1 MEGLN
6 KRKSAKNIIQK
17 GKNSMNMKLFVTGGA
32 DLVKQVCN
40 ITMTDEKDEPRA
52 LENQVV
58 NIYPDFTYQTITGFG
73 GAMTE
78 AAGYA
83 LSKVSPEKQQEMIEA
98 YFGPEGNGYS
108 VIRTHIDSSDFS
120 CSMYQAV
127 ADVTKDPNFETFTLD
142 RDRKYII
149 PAIKKAMEAAGYP
162 ISVLLSPWSPPA
174 EWKTE
179 SEMIKGFR
187 KMADL
192 KKVMATEQQ
201 SEEIKEES
209 PMVRAIMD
217 TVKNAPTDGTG
228 TRKCGGH
235 LKPEY
240 YDSWAKYMA
249 KYVKAYLDE
258 GIPVKFLTV
267 QNEAQAA
274 TPWDSCQWT
283 PEEEHV
289 FLRDYLYPAMEKE
302 GLIGRVG
309 LYFWDHNKENLV
321 NRTRVMMDEKTEKM
335 VEGAAFH
342 WYSGD
347 HFEAVS
353 LVHER
358 YPKLRLMLTE
368 ECCGFT
374 TDKET
379 ELAHGESY
387 AHDII
392 GNLNAGMDTWFDWNL
407 YLDEKGGPNHVSNFC
422 SAPVML
428 DGKGGYEKKASYEF
442 IGHFSKHI
450 APGAVRIGWTK
461 YTDKLEVTAFKNP
474 SGKIAAVFLNRT
486 KEELPV
492 NIRLEGNVAKF
503 VLPADTIA
511 TAVIG

>member
-1 MEGLN
+1 M
-6 KRKSAKNIIQK
+6 IT
-17 GKNSMNMKLFVTGGA
+17 KLFMTSGVPLKKTVS
-32 DLVKQVCN
+32 D
-40 ITMTDEKDEPRA
+40 IEMTDEALEPRA

-58 NIYPDFTYQTITGFG
+58 NLYPDFTYQTITGFG

-78 AAGYA
+78 ASGYA
-83 LSKVSPEKQQEMIEA
+83 LSQLEPEKQAEMIGA
-98 YFGPEGNGYS
+98 YFGPKGNGYS

-127 ADVTKDPNFETFTLD
+127 ADVKADPEFATFNID

-162 ISVLLSPWSPPA
+162 ITVLLSPWSPPA

-179 SEMIKGFR
+179 SEMLKGFR
-187 KMADL
+187 EMADL

-201 SEEIKEES
+201 DAEIREEN
-209 PMVRAIMD
+209 PMVRHIME
-217 TVKNAPTDGTG
+217 TAKNAPTDGSG
-228 TRKCGGH
+228 TRVCGGH

-240 YDSWAKYMA
+240 YASWAKYIAM
-249 KYVKAYLDE
+249 YVKAYLDE

-302 GLIGRVG
+302 GLTDRVG

-321 NRTRVMMDEKTEKM
+321 NRTKVMMDEKTEKM
-335 VEGAAFH
+335 VEGTAFH

-347 HFEAVS
+347 HFEAVA

-358 YPKLRLMLTE
+358 WPKLRLMLTE
-368 ECCGFT
+368 ECCEFT
-374 TDKET
+374 DDPAE
-379 ELAHGESY
+379 ELVHGQRY
-387 AHDII
+387 AHDMI

-407 YLDEKGGPNHVSNFC
+407 YLDETGGPNHVGNFC

-428 DGKGGYEKKASYEF
+428 DGEGGFETKASYDY
-442 IGHFSKHI
+442 IGHFSRHI
-450 APGAVRIGWTK
+450 APGAKRIGWTK
-461 YTDKLEVTAFKNP
+461 YTDAFDMTAFKNP
-474 SGKIAAVFLNRT
+474 SGKIIAVFLNRQ
-486 KEELPV
+486 KEALPI

-503 VLPADTIA
+503 TLPAESIA
-511 TAVIG
+511 TAVIREE

>member
-1 MEGLN
+1 MKMTLYTTTGAALEKTCTG
-6 KRKSAKNIIQK
+6 IQ
-17 GKNSMNMKLFVTGGA
+17 
-32 DLVKQVCN
+32 
-40 ITMTDEKDEPRA
+40 MTDEAAEPRA

-58 NIYPDFTYQTITGFG
+58 NLYPDFTYQTIRGFG

-78 AAGYA
+78 AAAYA
-83 LSKVSPEKQQEMIEA
+83 LSRLSPEKQAEAIKA

-108 VIRTHIDSSDFS
+108 VIRTSLDSCDFS
-120 CSMYQAV
+120 CDMYQAV
-127 ADVTKDPNFETFTLD
+127 ADVKADPEFKTFSLD

-149 PAIKKAMEAAGYP
+149 PAIKAAEEAAGGP

-179 SEMIKGFR
+179 SEMIQGFR
-187 KMADL
+187 NMEDV
-192 KKVMATEQQ
+192 KKVLATEQQ
-201 SEEIKEES
+201 DADLSAEH
-209 PMVRAIMD
+209 PMMRAIIE
-217 TVKNAPTDGTG
+217 TVKNAPTDGSG

-240 YDSWAKYMA
+240 YGPWARYMA
-249 KYVKAYLDE
+249 MYVKAYLDE

-283 PEEEHV
+283 PEEEHI

-321 NRTRVMMDEKTEKM
+321 NRTRVMMDEKTAEM

-353 LVHER
+353 LIHER
-358 YPKLRLMLTE
+358 YPKLQLMLTE
-368 ECCGFT
+368 CCCEFVN
-374 TDKET
+374 DPEKEL
-379 ELAHGESY
+379 EHGQRY
-387 AHDII
+387 AHDIL

-407 YLDEKGGPNHVSNFC
+407 YLDEHGGPNHVSNFC
-422 SAPVML
+422 SAPIML
-428 DGKGGYEKKASYEF
+428 DGEGGFVKKASYDY
-442 IGHFSKHI
+442 IGHFSRHI

-461 YTDKLEVTAFKNP
+461 YTGELEVTAFRNP
-474 SGKIAAVFLNRT
+474 NGKIIAVFLNRT
-486 KEELPV
+486 DKELPV
-492 NIRLEGNVAKF
+492 NIRLEGNVGKF
-503 VLPADTIA
+503 VLPAASIA
-511 TAVIG
+511 TAVIA